1 MSFFALGRDR
11 FFLRRIRTVHF
22 SWNKSTFP
30 PFIKCLE
37 SLLNLHTLEIGWV
50 ECSVTTSLRDALK
63 GVKLPQIR
71 TLILPP
77 SAYPL
82 LQHCRNVEDVVHI
95 VRGESETA
103 VSDEFLRTLAS
114 KQGSNVRRLAIPLI
128 LWADLSCRRFIT
140 LHNHGVNTITDRPR
154 RQYS

>member
-1 MSFFALGRDR
+1 M
-11 FFLRRIRTVHF
+11 TVHF

-30 PFIKCLE
+30 PFIECLE
-37 SLLNLHTLEIGWV
+37 SLPNLHTLEIGWRML
-50 ECSVTTSLRDALK
+50 CYDLTQGRSQGCKTPSDQDSHPTSFCL
-63 GVKLPQIR
+63 
-71 TLILPP
+71 
-77 SAYPL
+77 SF
-82 LQHCRNVEDVVHI
+82 LQHCHNVEDVVHV